1 MKLPYPTCK
10 QTIVLQ
16 KLTKIV
22 ESGKKGTVLF
32 SLGSVVKLDKAPIE
46 LKASLIQT
54 FAKFEDYNFIVKVDA
69 SDEEMIKLAA
79 NASNVYLESWL
90 PQVDVLGL

>member
-1 MKLPYPTCK
+1 MA
-10 QTIVLQ
+10 
-16 KLTKIV
+16 KIV

-32 SLGSVVKLDKAPIE
+32 SMGSVVKLDKAPIE
-46 LKASLIQT
+46 LKTSLIQT

-69 SDEEMIKLAA
+69 SDEEMVKLAS
-79 NASNVYLESWL
+79 NAKNIYLESWL